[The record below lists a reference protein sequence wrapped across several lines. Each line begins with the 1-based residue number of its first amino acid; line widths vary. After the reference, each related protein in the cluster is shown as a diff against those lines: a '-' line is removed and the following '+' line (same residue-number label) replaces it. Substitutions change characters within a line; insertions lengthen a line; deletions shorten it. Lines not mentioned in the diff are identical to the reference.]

1 MRIDYGKA
9 IRTVRA
15 SRGMTQKET
24 ATAAHAC
31 GNYLSLVESG
41 NRIPSTDMIENI
53 AKALRM
59 PVWALIVIGSPD
71 SDVNDVVRSVAMTLL
86 TTAKP

>member
-9 IRTVRA
+9 IRVVRA
-15 SRGMTQKET
+15 ARGMTQTDVATT
-24 ATAAHAC
+24 AQTR
-31 GNYLSLVESG
+31 GNYLSLIESG
-41 NRIPSTDMIENI
+41 DRIPSTDMVENI

-71 SDVNDVVRSVAMTLL
+71 AQVNDAVRSAAMTLL
-86 TTAKP
+86 TK